1 MTDVVTEVVF
11 AAVVDEEI
19 GVILKVRSDGKLN
32 TTLKLNPTVIEAT
45 NLGVMPP
52 LGAIWNGESFDIPE
66 DLMPLEPYQELNP
79 EIFRVFAYV
88 VDNIF
93 VGRSVIRMDDPMGRV
108 IFAVYESNP
117 TFVDVT
123 NQAAEIGGDPFDLM
137 GRQIVNGQIGP
148 E

>member
-1 MTDVVTEVVF
+1 MNDVVTEVVF

-19 GVILKVRSDGKLN
+19 GVILKVRSNGKLN
-32 TTLKLNPTVIEAT
+32 TTLRLNPTVIEAT

-79 EIFRVFAYV
+79 EVFKVFAYV

-93 VGRSVIRMDDPMGRV
+93 VGRSVIRIDDPMGQM
-108 IFAVYESNP
+108 IFAVYGSNP
-117 TFVDVT
+117 TFVDIT
-123 NQAAEIGGDPFDLM
+123 DQAEEIDGNPFDLI
-137 GRQIVNGQIGP
+137 GRQIVNGQIVP